1 MPTALKILGQQSPTL
16 NTDVIL
22 YQVPVATTTVMSS
35 LIVTN
40 TSGTSG
46 LYRVH
51 CRIAGAAVAQANALA
66 FDVIIGPNTADTWTI
81 GITLGNAG
89 TGDILSCRSNNGLM
103 NFTLFGQ
110 ENT

>member
-1 MPTALKILGQQSPTL
+1 MPVVLKILGQQTPGT
-16 NTDVIL
+16 NTDVTL
-22 YQVPVATTTVMSS
+22 YQVPATTTTLVSA
-35 LIVTN
+35 LVIANTN
-40 TSGTSG
+40 NAPAT
-46 LYRVH
+46 YRVH